1 MIKRLVLDILLPNKI
16 SIIDLAKKLSQTDG
30 IEAVN
35 VTVKEIDA
43 ETQTLI
49 VVIEGSNVDFDRIN
63 SIIEGLG
70 GVIHSIDQVVAGK
83 KLLNLPSEV
92 VEEL

>member
-1 MIKRLVLDILLPNKI
+1 LIKRIVLDVLLPNRVSIVEFAESI
-16 SIIDLAKKLSQTDG
+16 SKLNG

-49 VVIEGSNVDFDRIN
+49 VVIEGD
-63 SIIEGLG
+63 SIRFSEVNELIERMG
-70 GVIHSIDQVVAGK
+70 GVVHSIDQVVAGK
-83 KLLNLPSEV
+83 RLLNLPEEV
-92 VEEL
+92 TEEL

>member
-49 VVIEGSNVDFDRIN
+49 VVVEGNNIDFDRIN

-83 KLLNLPSEV
+83 KLLNLPSE
-92 VEEL
+92 

>member
-49 VVIEGSNVDFDRIN
+49 VVVEGNNIDFDRIN

>member
-1 MIKRLVLDILLPNKI
+1 MPNKI
-16 SIIDLAKKLSQTDG
+16 SIVDLAKKLSQTDG

-49 VVIEGSNVDFDRIN
+49 VVIEGPNIDFDRIN
-63 SIIEGLG
+63 SIVEGLG

-83 KLLNLPSEV
+83 KLLDLPSEV
-92 VEEL
+92 IEEL

>member
-1 MIKRLVLDILLPNKI
+1 LIKRLVLDILLPNKI

-49 VVIEGSNVDFDRIN
+49 VVVEGNNIDFDRIN
-63 SIIEGLG
+63 SIIEDLG

>member
-49 VVIEGSNVDFDRIN
+49 VVVEGNNIDFDRIN
-63 SIIEGLG
+63 SIIEDLG